1 MKHLFILG
9 TAISLLLSACSERE
23 YTEKV
28 VGLKPIYG
36 SIDELSTLIK
46 TSENEPLKTVG
57 KIYVYQNKLLINE
70 VGEGVHIFDNTD
82 PTNPVNEKFIHI
94 PGNVDIAIKDNY
106 MYADMGIGLVT
117 INIANLDNV
126 EVTHFDKEYVSEQDN
141 SVPPAA
147 VISQLISERVYY
159 ECPDK
164 SKGFILKW
172 EQEEMPKPECYI
184 IQ

>member
-1 MKHLFILG
+1 MNKFFLFG
-9 TAISLLLSACSERE
+9 VAIFTLLSACKDQEV
-23 YTEKV
+23 TEKV
-28 VGLKPIYG
+28 IGLKPVYG
-36 SIDELSTLIK
+36 SEDDLSSLIK
-46 TSENEPLKTVG
+46 TSEDQPLKSVG

-82 PTNPVNEKFIHI
+82 PANPVNEKFISI
-94 PGNVDIAIKDNY
+94 PGNVDVAIKNNY

-117 INIANLDNV
+117 IDIANLDNV
-126 EVTHFDKEYVSEQDN
+126 QVTHFDQEYVGEKDN
-141 SVPPAA
+141 SVPPTA
-147 VISQLISERVYY
+147 ILSQLITDRVYY

-172 EQEEMPKPECYI
+172 EQAEMPKPECYI